1 MRRLNYFQAIQ
12 FLSKYIKPHRKYFA
26 RFYIGWFFDMLLSV
40 MMPIMFGILVDA
52 IVHRQDMDLFLRIS
66 FIFVVMSVFS
76 CILYFLIYAQH
87 QYLMNMYVY
96 SIQKDVFSH
105 VHKLK
110 ASYLSDSKS
119 GDLVNIIQQHTRECM
134 HFVIRNVIHMGNGV
148 LRMIFIIIYLF
159 IINPWIGIF
168 TLLAAPLT
176 VFINTKYG
184 NKIRDYSNAERES
197 YGTYSGYI
205 FEVFSAVRDL
215 RLLCAESRVF
225 DKFNTYHGDI
235 FKIKEKSA
243 LSVVTAQNIMN
254 GTKLLVQISIF
265 TLAAYFVAQNTMT
278 IGLLTVVIAYFA
290 MFSESVSRLS
300 ESYLDS
306 QNRVGFIQRIF
317 DTMNMPTEDEWQ
329 GCGDIDI
336 SQGELV
342 FDKIS
347 FAYEGDN
354 KVLENFSLNIQSG
367 EKIALCGESG
377 CGKTTVSYLL
387 AGFYDNFI
395 GNIYIDKQD
404 IKECNLKS
412 LRQNIGI
419 VSQDVL
425 MFARTIKENMLL
437 GKPSANDDEIY
448 AALEKAGIL
457 AHIKTLDEGINTT
470 IGSFGEGLSGGQKQ
484 RIAIARIYLKNPKI
498 IIFDE
503 ATNSLDQETEEQIH
517 QQWQD
522 VLKGRTAIVI
532 AHRLSSVM
540 LCDKAYIMEN
550 GKIVD
555 CGEPNKLKD
564 ESSIFSHLFAIEGG
578 ESFV

>member
-1 MRRLNYFQAIQ
+1 MKKLNYFQAIK
-12 FLSKYIKPHRKYFA
+12 FLSKYIKPHQKHFI
-26 RFYIGWFFDMLLSV
+26 RFYIGWFFDMVLSV

-52 IVHRQDMDLFLRIS
+52 IVHRQDMALFLRIS
-66 FIFVVMSVFS
+66 FIFVIMSVFS
-76 CILYFLIYAQH
+76 CILYFLIYAQY

-96 SIQKDVFSH
+96 SIQKDVFRH

-119 GDLVNIIQQHTRECM
+119 GDLVNIVQQHTRECM
-134 HFVIRNVIHMGNGV
+134 HFVVRNVIHMVNNI
-148 LRMIFIIIYLF
+148 LRMVLVIIYLF

-184 NKIRDYSNAERES
+184 NKIRDYSNTERES

-215 RLLCAESRVF
+215 RLLCAENRVF
-225 DKFNTYHGDI
+225 DKFGTYHEDI
-235 FKIKEKSA
+235 FRVKEKSA
-243 LSVVTAQNIMN
+243 LSAVTAQNIMN
-254 GTKLLVQISIF
+254 GAKLVVQIAIF
-265 TLAAYFVAQNTMT
+265 ALAAYFVAQDAMT

-329 GCGDIDI
+329 GCEDIDI

-354 KVLENFSLNIQSG
+354 KVLENFSLSIQPG

-387 AGFYDNFI
+387 AGFYDNFA
-395 GNIYIDKQD
+395 GNIYIDKQN

-425 MFARTIKENMLL
+425 LFAGTIKENMLL
-437 GKPSANDDEIY
+437 GKPNACDEEIY

-457 AHIKTLDEGINTT
+457 DHIKTLTEGINTT

-484 RIAIARIYLKNPKI
+484 RLAIARIYLKDPKI
-498 IIFDE
+498 IVFDE
-503 ATNSLDQETEEQIH
+503 ATSSLDQETEEQIH

-540 LCDKAYIMEN
+540 LCDKAYIMKN
-550 GKIVD
+550 GKIID
-555 CGEPNKLKD
+555 CGEPNKLRS
-564 ESSIFSHLFAIEGG
+564 ESSTFSHLFAIEGG
-578 ESFV
+578 TNFV